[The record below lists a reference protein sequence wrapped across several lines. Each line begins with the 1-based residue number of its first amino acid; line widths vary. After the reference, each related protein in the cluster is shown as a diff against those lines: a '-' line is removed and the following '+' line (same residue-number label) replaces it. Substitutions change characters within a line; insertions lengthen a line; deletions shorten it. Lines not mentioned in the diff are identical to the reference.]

1 MPPIFQYIQQLLAAT
16 PFQPFSIRLTIGE
29 TIQVNSATG
38 CSFPITGQGVM
49 VTLISGHR
57 RAITDSAISYVQT

>member
-16 PFQPFSIRLTIGE
+16 PFQPFSIRLTTGE
-29 TIQVNSATG
+29 TIQVSSAAVCT
-38 CSFPITGQGVM
+38 FPISGQGVM

-57 RAITDSAISYVQT
+57 RAITDSSISYVQT